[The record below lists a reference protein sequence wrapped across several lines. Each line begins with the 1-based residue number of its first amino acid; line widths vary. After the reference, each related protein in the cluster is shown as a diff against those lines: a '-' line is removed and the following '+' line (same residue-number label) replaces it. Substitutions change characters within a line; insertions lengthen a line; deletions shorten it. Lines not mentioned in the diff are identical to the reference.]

1 LNFNTGYALPQAYC
15 AASIIFRRALPWNAY
30 EHFACKV
37 KEVHEPDNFYNVPS
51 FARGVS
57 VFKQND
63 VIPMNRQATG
73 ENPLPGEDQGKPF
86 LFRKIFFFE
95 RDQVFDLFCGKPKPT
110 A

>member
-1 LNFNTGYALPQAYC
+1 
-15 AASIIFRRALPWNAY
+15 
-30 EHFACKV
+30 
-37 KEVHEPDNFYNVPS
+37 
-51 FARGVS
+51 
-57 VFKQND
+57 
-63 VIPMNRQATG
+63 MNRQATG